1 MLTFKQLT
9 HALAVERTL
18 HFKKA
23 ANHCAVSQSALSA
36 SIHELES
43 QLGSPLFE
51 RNNKHV
57 MLTSFGRVF
66 LQRARQVVLAAE
78 DLMAFAQAQREPLSY
93 PLSIGVIPTIGPFL
107 LPKVLP
113 HVREAYPNVSLRLVE
128 EQSHRL
134 VQQVRDGELDT
145 AIVALPY
152 PLEGLHAF
160 EFWDENFFVVMHH
173 SEVDTD
179 ATRIRADEL
188 AVERLLLLRE
198 GHCLKDHALSAC
210 RLQMSAKQ
218 DTSLES
224 TSLYTLVQMVAGKMG
239 LTLVPEL
246 ALEQLVTSE
255 SGLVALA
262 LAEPGPHRSLAFI
275 TRLNYVGVDGVERL
289 RVCFREALM
298 NAPAH

>member
-275 TRLNYVGVDGVERL
+275 TRVNYVGVDGVERL